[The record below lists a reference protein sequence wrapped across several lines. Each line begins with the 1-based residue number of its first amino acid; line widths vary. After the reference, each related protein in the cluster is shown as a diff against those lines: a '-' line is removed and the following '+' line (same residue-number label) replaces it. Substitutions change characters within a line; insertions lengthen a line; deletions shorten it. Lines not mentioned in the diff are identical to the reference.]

1 MRRDTSGLPPLPPA
15 NSPNPLM
22 AANSLNPVEYDWPIQ
37 LFTPVSSCF
46 ISSRVSVMWSKIT
59 RPFTNLPAKLIVIA
73 LFGRFK
79 KVIPH
84 YQTEGVSIQSH
95 LQLDVH
101 QDSHMVLQQLLFNG
115 IGNEELK
122 FDADTFLLELNFKI
136 NSTNSIFLHQISTS
150 SWLYICISIWIFQ
163 LLCAAWVIIQA
174 LLVRRVYN
182 RVYGQFSPHL
192 LWL

>member
-1 MRRDTSGLPPLPPA
+1 MCLRRRLFRWPCGGVEAVHAASPDAACPQLHWKPLG
-15 NSPNPLM
+15 
-22 AANSLNPVEYDWPIQ
+22 AAIGQ
-37 LFTPVSSCF
+37 LLVP
-46 ISSRVSVMWSKIT
+46 
-59 RPFTNLPAKLIVIA
+59 
-73 LFGRFK
+73 FK

-115 IGNEELK
+115 IGKEELK

-150 SWLYICISIWIFQ
+150 SWLYICISI
-163 LLCAAWVIIQA
+163 
-174 LLVRRVYN
+174 
-182 RVYGQFSPHL
+182 
-192 LWL
+192 